1 MKNPP
6 GGADIRAVR
15 EALGLTPRAL
25 GFALYLSDRDPGRH
39 VRRLEN
45 DVKKPSGP
53 LVRALEALAKDAD
66 VSVPWKIGAR
76 EDSSLGKI
84 TSLSVWLN
92 RKAPYGERTTESEA
106 AATRCWVKFKIAH
119 KRAMDERDGLV
130 KPDTR
135 TPRPWPP
142 VADGDQ

>member
-1 MKNPP
+1 M
-6 GGADIRAVR
+6 
-15 EALGLTPRAL
+15 
-25 GFALYLSDRDPGRH
+25 
-39 VRRLEN
+39 
-45 DVKKPSGP
+45 
-53 LVRALEALAKDAD
+53 
-66 VSVPWKIGAR
+66 
-76 EDSSLGKI
+76 GKLI
-84 TSLSVWLN
+84 SLSVWLN

-142 VADGDQ
+142 SVSKSEQIEQGTTPPDPSP